1 MKKSLFIALLMAAA
15 CPSALASAS
24 GTTHVEGYTF
34 SDPDPA
40 YASTT
45 FYGVKTEAGAASDAT
60 VTLSSGEEVNYT
72 VKSVYGG
79 RSTTLVTDNTVIA
92 NGAEVEQKLIGGY
105 TEGVADQVSASNNF
119 VHAISTSAGKYICGG
134 GTIYG
139 IAAGN
144 TVILEHVNAENADVY
159 GGYAEAGETRNNT
172 VIVAGGHLGDIVA
185 GCSYAASV
193 GNHVILVGTGPRIN
207 YNVPGQPEPILVYGD
222 VMELGTVSGCYTLK
236 PGDSATLDV
245 YGTGVTATNIE
256 NFTTLKFDLCPC
268 LQPGMTIVTLNGGE
282 TTELGGVSIILEP
295 QGRSTHLEA
304 GSTVTLIHTNGNIS
318 GFAKQNVTFRKGLFS
333 VFEGTVSL
341 QNEAQDLVLQV
352 KEIRKDSDNPQAGD
366 VVKSVLET
374 RAQATAMVNGGADFM
389 MSNGIWHARHAAQ
402 NADLKTSRAATA
414 PFVAVGGSFM
424 RHNTGSHIK
433 SNGMNLA
440 TGVSGMVDGHAMA
453 AAFEYADSSYDS
465 YVNDIHANGKGRSW
479 GAALLGDWNLGAGW
493 HMDTVGRVGKV
504 RTTYNASIGG
514 PVDYSNSSTY
524 AGVSIG
530 FGNVQKVGTSGEF
543 DTYLRYLYT
552 RINGGNA
559 HLNTGDSARFRSVNA
574 NRTVLGTRYLYAV
587 AENSRVYAGAGWMQQ
602 YGGGSHGTVD
612 GVTGPSPS
620 LKGASGFF
628 ELGTQ
633 LAYPDNHNL
642 GFDFNVTGWVGTQ
655 RGVSVGA
662 GIRYAF

>member
-15 CPSALASAS
+15 SPSALAFVV
-24 GTTHVEGYTF
+24 GTTHVEGYTV

-40 YASTT
+40 AGFAT
-45 FYGVKTEAGAASDAT
+45 FYGVKAEERAACDAT
-60 VTLSSGEEVNYT
+60 VILYSGEDVPYA
-72 VKSVYGG
+72 VDS
-79 RSTTLVTDNTVIA
+79 
-92 NGAEVEQKLIGGY
+92 
-105 TEGVADQVSASNNF
+105 
-119 VHAISTSAGKYICGG
+119 
-134 GTIYG
+134 
-139 IAAGN
+139 
-144 TVILEHVNAENADVY
+144 VY
-159 GGYAEAGETRNNT
+159 GGYAEGASGELGAGHNLVHATDTSVETYICGGATNHGDAEYNSVVLDHVTGDSPLVYGAVAYDGVARNNT
-172 VIVAGGHLGDIVA
+172 VVVAGGTLGDVA
-185 GCSYAASV
+185 AANGSAGSV
-193 GNHVILVGTGPRIN
+193 DNHVILVGKGPHIN
-207 YNVPGQPEPILVYGD
+207 FEVPGRQGESIHIYGAEMD
-222 VMELGTVSGCYTLK
+222 LDYVAGYVSTV
-236 PGDSATLDV
+236 PGNTATLDI
-245 YGTGVTATNIE
+245 YGTGVTASNIQ
-256 NFTTLKFDLCPC
+256 NFTTLNFDLCPC
-268 LQPGMTIVTLNGGE
+268 LEPGMTIVTLDGWE
-282 TTELGGVSIILEP
+282 TTDLTGVAINLEP
-295 QGRSTHLEA
+295 KGRTTQLKK
-304 GSTVTLIHTNGNIS
+304 GSTVKLISTNGSIT
-318 GFAKQNVTFRKGLFS
+318 GLDEQNVTFRKGLFS
-333 VFEGTVSL
+333 TFEGSVAVEDDSQT
-341 QNEAQDLVLQV
+341 LVLHV
-352 KEIRKDSDNPQAGD
+352 TDIREAGD
-366 VVKSVLET
+366 IPAGDIVKSVLET

-402 NADLKTSRAATA
+402 NADLKARAAIA

-440 TGVSGMVDGHAMA
+440 TGVSGMVDAHAMA

-465 YVNDIHANGKGRSW
+465 YVNDLHANGKGRSW

-504 RTTYNASIGG
+504 RTTYNARIGG
-514 PVDYSNSSTY
+514 PVEYSNSSTY